1 MSTECNDSLCTD
13 CINKLKNIRCK
24 NCKTKIN
31 QRFVDHSNF
40 KQIKLDLN
48 ESKIKIE
55 LFQKQLVEKIKDLE
69 SFLSNN
75 QSEINKISTKLNN
88 NTNEWFQSNENDN
101 IDNSS
106 PQILTQ
112 DDLFVTNSDDNNQD
126 HDAFYCINKGN
137 ECKSEKEYTKA
148 IDFYNK
154 ALEKDSKN
162 HVALCKIA
170 SCLNLLKQ

>member
-1 MSTECNDSLCTD
+1 MSTECNDALCTD

-55 LFQKQLVEKIKDLE
+55 SIQKQLVEQTKHIE
-69 SFLSNN
+69 TFLSNTL
-75 QSEINKISTKLNN
+75 SEINKISTKLTC
-88 NTNEWFQSNENDN
+88 NTNEWFQTIEND

-106 PQILTQ
+106 PQMLIQ
-112 DDLFVTNSDDNNQD
+112 DDLFTTNSDENTQD
-126 HDAFYCINKGN
+126 HDDFEEKIVITKKNASYYINKGN

-154 ALEKDSKN
+154 A
-162 HVALCKIA
+162 
-170 SCLNLLKQ
+170 